1 MSQNEAMFAAARA
14 VIPGGVDSP
23 VRAYG
28 AVGGTPSFITRAKGA
43 RVWDADNKDYVDLV
57 CSWGP
62 MLLGH
67 ADARVVAA
75 VQEAAT
81 RGLSFGAPTEAE
93 TLLAE
98 EVRRRV
104 PLAEKVRFVS
114 TGTEA
119 TMTAIRLARGA
130 TGRDLVVKFAGN
142 YHGHS
147 DSLLSEA
154 GSGVATGGLP
164 ASAGVPGAIA
174 ELTIVLPYNDV
185 TALRECFA
193 ARGDAI
199 AGVIVEGAAANMGVV
214 APRGDFLPEI
224 ARLCH
229 ENGTLMIQDEVLSG
243 FRVSASGW
251 WGLSTGRE
259 VLRQPGAQ
267 NPGVVFDT
275 DWTPDLLTF
284 GKVIGGGMPLAALGG
299 RTELME
305 QLAPA
310 GPVYQAGTLSGNP
323 LSCAAGLATLQ
334 AADQQVYA
342 AVDRVADTVAG
353 ALHEA
358 LARESVPHS
367 IGRAGSL
374 FSVFFS
380 ESPVVDY
387 AGAKRQETW
396 RFAPMFWE
404 FHRQGVML
412 PPSVFEAW
420 FVSAAHLGDDAAM
433 NRILD
438 AIPAAARAAATATPP
453 EK

>member
-1 MSQNEAMFAAARA
+1 MSRNEELFAAAQA

-23 VRAYG
+23 VRAYQS
-28 AVGGTPSFITRAKGA
+28 VGGTPSFIDRAQGA
-43 RVWDADNKDYVDLV
+43 RVWDATGKDFVDLV

-67 ADARVVAA
+67 ADERVVAA
-75 VQEAAT
+75 VQAAAV
-81 RGLSFGAPTEAE
+81 RGLSFGAPTEIE

-130 TGRDLVVKFAGN
+130 TDRDLVVKFAGN

-147 DSLLSEA
+147 DGLLSEA
-154 GSGVATGGLP
+154 GSGVATGGMP
-164 ASAGVPGAIA
+164 ASAGVPADVTA
-174 ELTIVLPYNDV
+174 LTIVLPYNDLA
-185 TALRECFA
+185 ALQGCFA
-193 ARGDAI
+193 ARGDEI
-199 AGVIVEGAAANMGVV
+199 AGIIVEGAAANMGVV
-214 APRGDFLPEI
+214 APRGDFLPEL

-229 ENGTLMIQDEVLSG
+229 THGALLIQDEVLSG

-259 VLRQPGAQ
+259 VLRNPAGQNEGVRFGA
-267 NPGVVFDT
+267 
-275 DWTPDLLTF
+275 DWIPDLLTF
-284 GKVIGGGMPLAALGG
+284 GKVIGGGMPLAAVAG
-299 RTELME
+299 RAEIMDL
-305 QLAPA
+305 LAPVGA
-310 GPVYQAGTLSGNP
+310 VYQAGTLSGNP
-323 LSCAAGLATLQ
+323 LSCAAGLETLR
-334 AADQQVYA
+334 AADQEVYA
-342 AVDRVADTVAG
+342 AVDRVADTIAA

-358 LARESVPHS
+358 LSREGVPHFV
-367 IGRAGSL
+367 GRAGSL

-387 AGAKRQETW
+387 AGAKNQETW

-420 FVSAAHLGDDAAM
+420 FVSAAHAADDAAL

-438 AIPAAARAAATATPP
+438 AIPAAARAAAAAKRPD
-453 EK
+453 